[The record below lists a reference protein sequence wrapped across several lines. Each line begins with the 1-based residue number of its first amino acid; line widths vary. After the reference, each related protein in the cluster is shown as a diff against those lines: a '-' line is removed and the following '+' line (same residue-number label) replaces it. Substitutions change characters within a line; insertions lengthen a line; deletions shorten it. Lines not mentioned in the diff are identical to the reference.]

1 MQNHKHT
8 AAQAF
13 RFVLVG
19 IFATALHY
27 GIYLLLRCAIQ
38 IDVAYTIGYV
48 LSFLANFYL
57 TARFT
62 FRTAPSWRRLVG
74 MGGAHG
80 VNYVL
85 HMVLLNLFLWLGVPP
100 ALAPLP
106 VFAVAVPVNFI
117 LVKVVFKNNRKQVD
131 KLTGKFVKLFRLL
144 ASLTLISLQF
154 WI

>member
-1 MQNHKHT
+1 M
-8 AAQAF
+8 
-13 RFVLVG
+13 LVG

-85 HMVLLNLFLWLGVPP
+85 HMVLLNLFCGLACHRLWHRCRC
-100 ALAPLP
+100 LP
-106 VFAVAVPVNFI
+106 WPC
-117 LVKVVFKNNRKQVD
+117 R
-131 KLTGKFVKLFRLL
+131 
-144 ASLTLISLQF
+144 
-154 WI
+154 